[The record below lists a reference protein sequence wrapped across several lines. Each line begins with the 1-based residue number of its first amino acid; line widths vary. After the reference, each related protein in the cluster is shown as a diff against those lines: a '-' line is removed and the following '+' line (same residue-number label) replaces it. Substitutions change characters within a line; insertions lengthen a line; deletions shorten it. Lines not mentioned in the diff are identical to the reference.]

1 MDSNM
6 FNTSDTNFLDLETRM
21 STKINEEIDATA
33 AKNSREYQQR
43 AQMAQELANQK
54 SQNFQKLGQLVKQ
67 VGQFKQDLDKFNDEN
82 SKINKARAD
91 AKAGREKKEANT
103 QKKVDIF
110 QGSVNANEVVDPK
123 NTLDLETKE
132 VKIDQESAKAFTEGV
147 QIAFET
153 EQEALGSGNVDD
165 YLDSASV
172 YDSLTVKDYS
182 TKNAALTADLTKD
195 YEGYRAETMDFKV
208 DLGDGR
214 KISLREAERIGD
226 TNAVRAINEF
236 HRQAWYGSAGLFDGP
251 NKLNRRNLLQLI
263 ANNDKTDDQLYA
275 AYAKEK
281 LAKSKQVF
289 EITRKTDLAKRIKVE
304 GLNAIVN
311 DTNGYIKEYQSMTG
325 TKNVAA
331 AYEMLREDIAWG
343 VDKGYISYSD
353 LNSML
358 TGKLKAR
365 AEGEDAK
372 ATKTLY
378 DIQPQFAEAIEKMRD
393 KVGSEKYQEKER
405 NRVFNIQNTVE
416 EEIEE
421 IKKLGTISEA
431 ELRDRIIDVG
441 NALNIT
447 SDSADYKYLEKLINF
462 PTSEDKIDVETVK
475 QIYHDQE
482 RDGYLENKEERL
494 NEINSPTLRAKV
506 AEYLKKD
513 SPIENN
519 KDVYNSYKGQLNNL
533 VDTKLDRTTANGVR
547 SEENDRIQRGSEAD
561 YKSIYLKR
569 YSENGGDADDAAKF
583 AYNKVKGVLEEGTK
597 VEKGKDTKAFGEY
610 YLTGRG
616 SLGEY
621 TETQNA
627 TKAANTLA
635 NVDTREAFIG
645 QNTRWAE
652 ESDKTIKEL
661 IAYAN
666 GGQIPKFYIQAAG
679 KLTTMNGHMLAKAR
693 LKALGYDEE
702 SGKLAENVM
711 DTIPP
716 DIQRKFNYKPSS
728 ESFLQ
733 GLYALP
739 EDYDA
744 SGFFGGIFKKTDDE
758 NFGGVS
764 TKTNEKI
771 QIDSMPIIELL
782 QKSAE
787 FGYGQRGFGIY
798 KLLPTDIID
807 LEKASGLD
815 FNKDALTPENM
826 NKLLFAKFME
836 NTKGRQIFSGPDAA
850 TFSSYSLNVDDMFD
864 ESLSKFNQP
873 YLMSESLVNTY
884 FFTDEE

>member
-43 AQMAQELANQK
+43 AEMAQYLANQK

-91 AKAGREKKEANT
+91 AKAGKEGKEANT
-103 QKKVDIF
+103 QKKVDTF
-110 QGSVNANEVVDPK
+110 QGSVNANEVFDPK

-147 QIAFET
+147 QLAVET
-153 EQEALGSGNVDD
+153 EQEAIGGGNVDD

-214 KISLREAERIGD
+214 NISLREAERIGD
-226 TNAVRAINEF
+226 TNAVRAINDF

-304 GLNAIVN
+304 GLDAIVN

-343 VDKGYISYSD
+343 VEKGYVTYSD

-365 AEGEDAK
+365 SDGEDAK

-393 KVGSEKYQEKER
+393 KLGSEKYQDKER

-431 ELRDRIIDVG
+431 ELRDRVVDIG

-561 YKSIYLKR
+561 YKALYLER
-569 YSENGGDADDAAKF
+569 YSKNGGDADDAAKF

-597 VEKGKDTKAFGEY
+597 VEKGKDTKSFGEY

-645 QNTRWAE
+645 QDTRWTE
-652 ESDKTIKEL
+652 ETDKTIKEL

-666 GGQIPKFYIQAAG
+666 GGQVPKFYIQAAG

-702 SGKLAENVM
+702 SGKLAENIM

-716 DIQRKFNYKPSS
+716 DIVRKFNYKPSS

-733 GLYALP
+733 GLYSLP
-739 EDYDA
+739 EDYDTG
-744 SGFFGGIFKKTDDE
+744 GFFDIFKQTDDA

-764 TKTNEKI
+764 IKTNEKI
-771 QIDSMPIIELL
+771 KIDSMPINELL
-782 QKSAE
+782 QKSAD
-787 FGYGQRGFGIY
+787 FGYGQNGFGVY
-798 KLLPTDIID
+798 KILPTTILD

-815 FNKDALTPENM
+815 FSKDTLTTENL
-826 NKLLFAKFME
+826 NKLMFAKFME
-836 NTKGRQIFSGPDAA
+836 NTKGRQIFSGPNAP
-850 TFSSYSLNVDDMFD
+850 TFSSYGLNVDDMFD
-864 ESLSKFNQP
+864 ESVSKFNQP